1 MMLIAMLLEL
11 AKYIIKFMFKLFL
24 IFVGLVS
31 TGLSCFTGSVV
42 IMSIVKNVP
51 TDHPFNTLVGCIL
64 LFVFGILSFIFG
76 ITV

>member
-42 IMSIVKNVP
+42 IMSVVKNVP
-51 TDHPFNTLVGCIL
+51 IDHPFNTLFGCIL
-64 LFVFGILSFIFG
+64 TFVFGILSFIWSAK
-76 ITV
+76 V